1 MNRQSDFTSS
11 EARLDKTIEQ
21 VLQRDFALPD
31 AVKRAQSG
39 AFDKIRAEAQARTG
53 KETKK
58 GRGRSRRKALTVAGT
73 LAASAAVFSTI
84 CISNPAFA
92 ANIPLVGHV
101 FAEIGSSLG
110 FSGDYEKYATSLQEA
125 ESGAAAEEQT
135 ASAVDG
141 QTAPAGA
148 EAAATG
154 ADESYSQTFNGVT
167 VTLSEVYCNDMSL
180 NVALV
185 VRSEEGFPD
194 ISKDEDGNAYLYL
207 RNGTLLTDYYPEAV
221 VIAEPVEGRLTDEHT
236 FAGVMRFD
244 LSDTTESV
252 QDEYFEAQNDFF
264 AAQLGISREE
274 EELDER
280 MDTAASDVYD
290 RLRDIFGTDMLS
302 ASVIA
307 FAGGPDIKDYTA
319 YYEVPEDFSVTLKFD
334 KVVADLAETSLP
346 AMPQELV
353 DEYNAALAEHG
364 LDIDDYENFTEEEK
378 QIEHQLFEEQQ
389 RKYDELYPDAGIF
402 PNRYENW
409 WKEGEWDFT
418 FGVTKNTADS
428 QVLEI
433 NDFDESGLGVT
444 RVTKTPFEIV
454 VEMQSP
460 AESSSPSGMGYFL
473 TALDENGKQLPY
485 GSGGNTNTFAVQGQE
500 ISRIDVYICD
510 FEEYMSSK
518 GQLLSGEG
526 ADNRA
531 LLEEMA
537 LYHKEIVFE

>member
-31 AVKRAQSG
+31 MVKRAQSG

-125 ESGAAAEEQT
+125 ESGAAAEEQ
-135 ASAVDG
+135 ALSAVDG

-154 ADESYSQTFNGVT
+154 ADGSYSQTFNGVT

-274 EELDER
+274 L
-280 MDTAASDVYD
+280 DTAASDVYD
-290 RLRDIFGTDMLS
+290 RLREILGTDVLS

-307 FAGGPDIKDYTA
+307 SAGGPDIKDYTT

-485 GSGGNTNTFAVQGQE
+485 GSGGTTNTFAVQGQK

-531 LLEEMA
+531 LLDEMA

>member
-1 MNRQSDFTSS
+1 
-11 EARLDKTIEQ
+11 
-21 VLQRDFALPD
+21 
-31 AVKRAQSG
+31 
-39 AFDKIRAEAQARTG
+39 
-53 KETKK
+53 
-58 GRGRSRRKALTVAGT
+58 
-73 LAASAAVFSTI
+73 
-84 CISNPAFA
+84 
-92 ANIPLVGHV
+92 
-101 FAEIGSSLG
+101 
-110 FSGDYEKYATSLQEA
+110 
-125 ESGAAAEEQT
+125 
-135 ASAVDG
+135 
-141 QTAPAGA
+141 
-148 EAAATG
+148 
-154 ADESYSQTFNGVT
+154 
-167 VTLSEVYCNDMSL
+167 
-180 NVALV
+180 
-185 VRSEEGFPD
+185 
-194 ISKDEDGNAYLYL
+194 
-207 RNGTLLTDYYPEAV
+207 
-221 VIAEPVEGRLTDEHT
+221 
-236 FAGVMRFD
+236 
-244 LSDTTESV
+244 
-252 QDEYFEAQNDFF
+252 
-264 AAQLGISREE
+264 
-274 EELDER
+274 
-280 MDTAASDVYD
+280 
-290 RLRDIFGTDMLS
+290 
-302 ASVIA
+302 
-307 FAGGPDIKDYTA
+307 
-319 YYEVPEDFSVTLKFD
+319 
-334 KVVADLAETSLP
+334 
-346 AMPQELV
+346 MPQELV

-454 VEMQSP
+454 IEMQSP

-485 GSGGNTNTFAVQGQE
+485 GSGGTTNTFAVQGQE

-531 LLEEMA
+531 LLDEMA

>member
-11 EARLDKTIEQ
+11 ETRLDKTIEQ

-154 ADESYSQTFNGVT
+154 ADGSYSQTFNGVT

-274 EELDER
+274 L
-280 MDTAASDVYD
+280 DTAASDVYD
-290 RLRDIFGTDMLS
+290 RLREILGTDVLS

-307 FAGGPDIKDYTA
+307 SAGGPDIKDYTT

-334 KVVADLAETSLP
+334 KVVADLAEASLP

-454 VEMQSP
+454 IEMQSP

-485 GSGGNTNTFAVQGQE
+485 GSGGTTNTFAVQGQE

-531 LLEEMA
+531 LLDEMA

>member
-31 AVKRAQSG
+31 AVKRAQCG

-274 EELDER
+274 L
-280 MDTAASDVYD
+280 DTAASDVYD
-290 RLRDIFGTDMLS
+290 RLREILGTDVLS

-307 FAGGPDIKDYTA
+307 SAGGPDIKDYTT

-334 KVVADLAETSLP
+334 KVVADLAEASLP

-364 LDIDDYENFTEEEK
+364 LDSDDYENFTVEEK

-418 FGVTKNTADS
+418 FGVAKNTADS

-454 VEMQSP
+454 IEMQSP

-485 GSGGNTNTFAVQGQE
+485 GSGGTTNTFAVQGQE

>member
-39 AFDKIRAEAQARTG
+39 AFDKIRAEAQARNG

-154 ADESYSQTFNGVT
+154 ADGSYSQTFNGVT

-221 VIAEPVEGRLTDEHT
+221 VIAEPVEGKLTDEHT

-274 EELDER
+274 L
-280 MDTAASDVYD
+280 DTAASDVYD
-290 RLRDIFGTDMLS
+290 RLREILGTDVLS

-307 FAGGPDIKDYTA
+307 SAGGPDIKDYTT

-334 KVVADLAETSLP
+334 KVVADLAEASLP

-454 VEMQSP
+454 IEMQSP

-485 GSGGNTNTFAVQGQE
+485 GSGGTTNTFAVQGQE

-531 LLEEMA
+531 LLDEMA

>member
-58 GRGRSRRKALTVAGT
+58 GRGRSRRKALTIAGT

-110 FSGDYEKYATSLQEA
+110 FSGDYEKYATSLQGA
-125 ESGAAAEEQT
+125 ESGAVAEEQT

-154 ADESYSQTFNGVT
+154 ADGSYSQTFNGVT
-167 VTLSEVYCNDMSL
+167 VTLSEIYCNDMSL

-274 EELDER
+274 L
-280 MDTAASDVYD
+280 DTAASDVYD
-290 RLRDIFGTDMLS
+290 RLREILGTDVLS

-307 FAGGPDIKDYTA
+307 SAGGPDIKDYTA

-334 KVVADLAETSLP
+334 KVVADLAEASLP

-485 GSGGNTNTFAVQGQE
+485 GSGGTTNTFAVQGQE

>member
-11 EARLDKTIEQ
+11 EAHLDKTIEQ

-58 GRGRSRRKALTVAGT
+58 GRGRGRRKALTIAGT

-125 ESGAAAEEQT
+125 KSGAAAEEQIV
-135 ASAVDG
+135 SAVDG

-154 ADESYSQTFNGVT
+154 ADKSYSQTFNGVT

-194 ISKDEDGNAYLYL
+194 IRKDEDGNAYLYL

-221 VIAEPVEGRLTDEHT
+221 PITEPVEGRLTDEHT

-244 LSDTTESV
+244 LVYTTESV
-252 QDEYFEAQNDFF
+252 QDEYFEARNDFF
-264 AAQLGISREE
+264 AEKLGISREE
-274 EELDER
+274 L
-280 MDTAASDVYD
+280 DTAASDVYD
-290 RLRDIFGTDMLS
+290 RLREILGTDVLS

-307 FAGGPDIKDYTA
+307 SAGGPDIKDYTA

-334 KVVADLAETSLP
+334 KVVADLAEASLP

-353 DEYNAALAEHG
+353 DEYKYNAALAEHG

-418 FGVTKNTADS
+418 FGVSKNTADS

-460 AESSSPSGMGYFL
+460 SESSSPSGMGYFL
-473 TALDENGKQLPY
+473 TALDENGKRLPY
-485 GSGGNTNTFAVQGQE
+485 GSGSSTNTFAVQGQE

-510 FEEYMSSK
+510 YEDFMSIK
-518 GQLLSGEG
+518 GRLLSGEG
-526 ADNRA
+526 ADNRT